1 MSVFLHAIEG
11 VITLLLMGLSGW
23 YMAYKGWIDKNN
35 RALLPKLVNYISLP
49 LFFVYN
55 LTATFSKDQ
64 LEHLISGAAVPF
76 LSMII
81 CYFLSLLFI
90 KFLNIRHGHRG
101 TFSAS
106 FTNSNSIFVG
116 VPVTVALFGEKALP
130 YALLFFFA
138 NTTFFWTIG
147 NASIQSDAN
156 KSASWKDY
164 MTAATLKKIFSAP
177 ICGFLISVLL
187 ILADIKLPPFVLDT
201 AKYLGNMTTPVALI
215 FIGATLYSMNFSKLK
230 FNRDLNG
237 VLIGRFIAAPIITYI
252 VGSFFSIPDL
262 MFKDFIIMSSLPA
275 MIQTVV
281 LSSLY
286 KTDVEYAT
294 VIVSIT
300 TILSIIT
307 IPVYMVLLSYI

>member
-11 VITLLLMGLSGW
+11 VITLLLMGLAGW
-23 YMAYKGWIDKNN
+23 FMAYKGWIDKNN

-49 LFFVYN
+49 LFFIYS
-55 LTATFSKDQ
+55 LTTTFSKDQ
-64 LEHLISGAAVPF
+64 LEHLISGAAIPF

-81 CYFLSLLFI
+81 CYLLSIVFLHV
-90 KFLNIRHGHRG
+90 LNIRHGHRG

-116 VPVTVALFGEKALP
+116 VPVTIALFGEQALP

-156 KSASWKDY
+156 RSASWRDY
-164 MTAATLKKIFSAP
+164 MTIATLKKVLSPP
-177 ICGFLISVLL
+177 ICGFILSVIL
-187 ILADIKLPPFVLDT
+187 ILCDIKLPPFIMDT

-215 FIGATLYSMNFSKLK
+215 FIGATLYSMNFSQLK
-230 FNRDLNG
+230 FNSDLNG
-237 VLIGRFIAAPIITYI
+237 VLAGRFIVAPIVTYI
-252 VGSFFSIPDL
+252 IGSFFPIPEL

-286 KTDVEYAT
+286 KTDIEYAT

-300 TILSIIT
+300 TIFSIIT
-307 IPVYMVLLSYI
+307 IPVYMLILSCL

>member
-11 VITLLLMGLSGW
+11 VITLLLMGLAGW
-23 YMAYKGWIDKNN
+23 FMAYKGWIDKNN

-49 LFFVYN
+49 LFFIYS
-55 LTATFSKDQ
+55 LTTTFSKDQ
-64 LEHLISGAAVPF
+64 LEHLISGAAIPF

-81 CYFLSLLFI
+81 CYLLSIVFLHV
-90 KFLNIRHGHRG
+90 LNIRHGHRG

-116 VPVTVALFGEKALP
+116 VPVTIALFGEQALP

-156 KSASWKDY
+156 RSASWRDY
-164 MTAATLKKIFSAP
+164 MTITTLKKVLSPP
-177 ICGFLISVLL
+177 ICGFILSVIL
-187 ILADIKLPPFVLDT
+187 ILCDIKLPPFIMDT

-215 FIGATLYSMNFSKLK
+215 FIGATLYSMNFSQLK
-230 FNRDLNG
+230 FNSDLNG
-237 VLIGRFIAAPIITYI
+237 VLAGRFIVAPIVTYI
-252 VGSFFSIPDL
+252 IGSFFPIPEL

-300 TILSIIT
+300 TIFSIIT
-307 IPVYMVLLSYI
+307 IPVYMLILSCL